1 MSTVVAVTT
10 SRRPELLEAA
20 YRYVL
25 QHGLVDLSL
34 RPLADAIGSS
44 TGVLRFVFGSKEG
57 LVAALLERARA
68 DELRLMQVVPEDADL
83 AVVATAVWRW
93 LADPSNEQ
101 ILRLWVESYA
111 NSLIQPD
118 GPWGGFAQRTV
129 RDWLDLFERGQ
140 RPGVA
145 RTPDGE
151 RQRSAVLAVLRGG
164 LLDLLGT
171 GDEPRVTTAVESA
184 IDALTT
190 PKLGALDG

>member
-1 MSTVVAVTT
+1 MTT
-10 SRRPELLEAA
+10 SRRRELLEAA
-20 YRYVL
+20 YGYVL

-68 DELRLMQVVPEDADL
+68 DELRLMEVVPKDADL
-83 AVVATAVWRW
+83 AVVAKAVWRW
-93 LADPSNEQ
+93 LADPSNVQ

-111 NSLIQPD
+111 NSLIQPG
-118 GPWGGFAQRTV
+118 GPWAGFAERTV
-129 RDWLDLFERGQ
+129 RDWLELFEKGQ
-140 RPGVA
+140 HPGLA
-145 RTPDGE
+145 RTSDGE

-171 GDEPRVTTAVESA
+171 GDGPRVTSAVESA
-184 IDALTT
+184 VDALTA
-190 PKLGALDG
+190 PKLETLHG